1 LNKKEFKMQS
11 WKYFLSVGMIVLG
24 LVFLL
29 IGFKDY
35 QEGMRSA
42 SWPKVEAVITYSSAE
57 DSHDSTSVARIE
69 YSYEVNGMK
78 YKGDRIYSE
87 SFDAGLS
94 RNEAEELANKFPVGR
109 RGPVSY
115 DPRNPKNSL
124 LLTGVGSNAWLPFYG
139 GIIFIV
145 FGVLH
150 FFSLRKSAS
159 A

>member
-1 LNKKEFKMQS
+1 MQS

-24 LVFLL
+24 FVLLL

-35 QEGMRSA
+35 KEGMRST

-69 YSYEVNGMK
+69 YSYEVNGMT
-78 YKGDRIYSE
+78 YKGDRIYAE
-87 SFDAGLS
+87 SFDAGMS
-94 RNEAEELANKFPVGR
+94 RKNAEELANQFPVGR

-124 LLTGVGSNAWLPFYG
+124 LLTGAGSNVWLPFYG

-145 FGVLH
+145 FGVLY
-150 FFSLRKSAS
+150 FFDLRKAVSP
-159 A
+159 